1 MILALYF
8 GSYKTLKNKN
18 FLNTNHILKTK
29 QYGFFKD
36 FYSKNTYVLVTEFM
50 P

>member
-18 FLNTNHILKTK
+18 FLNITIFLKTK

-36 FYSKNTYVLVTEFM
+36 FYSKNPYVLVTKLIL
-50 P
+50 